1 MAASGRKPSEEHLDF
16 FQRQGYVVLRGFFAS
31 RSVQSVQEI
40 SENMSA
46 SAAAILAECNRHGQ
60 SPAERAFQ
68 HLDELIVVPEASDP
82 SKVCRYEYMIG
93 SSPAFRDFTE
103 RLIGPMIGLLLNEP
117 VVPFKDKT
125 NEKLPGGGGFGP
137 HQDFVA
143 YQHFGPRYNATA
155 LITINAATQQNGCL
169 QFAQNFPELIA
180 NEPDFVKSIADGRPI
195 LNHEEGGENH
205 GDLEED
211 IAKRVV
217 WSVVETDPSDLVV
230 FDSFIP
236 HRSEP
241 NMSETQRRAI
251 FVTFNRLREGRW
263 YDRYYAEKRSRY
275 HDPKFHVSTPTRH
288 EKDERRV
295 VLDGSRSRSPG
306 RT

>member
-180 NEPDFVKSIADGRPI
+180 NKPDFVKSIADGRPI
-195 LNHEEGGENH
+195 LNHEEGGKNH

-295 VLDGSRSRSPG
+295 ALDGSRSRSPG